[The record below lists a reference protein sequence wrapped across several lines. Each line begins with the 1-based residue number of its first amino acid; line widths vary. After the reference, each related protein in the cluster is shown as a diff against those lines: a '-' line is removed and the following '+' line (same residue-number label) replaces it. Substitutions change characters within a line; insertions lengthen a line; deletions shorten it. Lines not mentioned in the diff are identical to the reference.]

1 MKKILF
7 YTLLLL
13 CSAIL
18 MQGCTKANNYPG
30 GVLASVIAVADIRT
44 IYKGADVTLD
54 TKNLFGAH
62 QMTGIVISDA
72 AGGNMPT
79 GLLVVQNNRRAKL
92 RGISIPLGAA
102 ASSYAPGDSVL
113 IDITGGVLKRV
124 NGTLQITGIQ
134 PAAVTKV
141 SSNNTIASQKVAT
154 NTLRASLDNYEST
167 LVTISKAGFDPLPT
181 STDTYAG
188 DKVISDGYGKVTL
201 HTEASAAF
209 AGKNLPLS
217 ANFAAIVFGAD
228 SSSST
233 VIPQLRMRTI
243 DDAFI
248 LATDIAPMVI
258 SGFLTDPAGTDANYE
273 YIQLLATRDIDFSTE
288 NFTLV
293 TTNNAG
299 ASTPSGYPV
308 NGWAMGDLRTY
319 KIELKSGKVTKG
331 TYFYVGGTGKKIDGS
346 ASTDISSSNW
356 IGAFNYS
363 TANSPNF
370 NSDPSSAFGTKTS
383 NLLANSGNAAGV
395 AVFTGTNITAASKP
409 VDVIF
414 YGTGGNLY
422 DASANVGYRITN
434 NDFYDVKNPVTQA
447 DQPFNRQGTNTAACT
462 LPVSGSFAQLGG
474 EYNPAIGRW
483 TLSRS
488 TTNLPLSNSSVITDI
503 EGDKATRLK

>member
-13 CSAIL
+13 YSAIM

-54 TKNLFGAH
+54 TKNMFGAH
-62 QMTGIVISDA
+62 QMAGVVISDPT
-72 AGGNMPT
+72 GGNMPT
-79 GLLVVQNNRRAKL
+79 GLLIVQNNRRAKL
-92 RGISIPLGAA
+92 RGIAIPLGATA
-102 ASSYAPGDSVL
+102 AGYAPGDSVV
-113 IDITGGVLKRV
+113 IDVAGGVLKRV

-141 SSNNTIASQKVAT
+141 SSNNAIASQKVAT
-154 NTLRASLDNYEST
+154 NTLRTSLDNYEST
-167 LVTISKAGFDPLPT
+167 LVTIPKAGFAPLPI

-188 DKVISDGYGKVTL
+188 DKVISDGFGKITL
-201 HTEASAAF
+201 HTEAAATF

-217 ANFAAIVFGAD
+217 ANFTAIAFGAD
-228 SSSST
+228 SSNT

-248 LATDIAPMVI
+248 LVTDIAPMVI
-258 SGFLTDPAGTDANYE
+258 TGFLTDPAGTDANYE
-273 YIQLLATRDIDFSTE
+273 YVQLLATRDIDFSAE

-299 ASTPSGYPV
+299 ASTPSGYPI

-319 KIELKSGKVTKG
+319 KIELKSDKVTKG

-363 TANSPNF
+363 TTNSPNF
-370 NSDPSSAFGTKTS
+370 NSDPSSAFGTKTA
-383 NLLANSGNAAGV
+383 NLLANSGNAAGI
-395 AVFTGTNITAASKP
+395 AIFAGTNITAASKP

-414 YGTGGNLY
+414 YGTGGSLY

-462 LPVSGSFAQLGG
+462 LPVSGSFALLGG

-483 TLSRS
+483 TISRS
-488 TTNLPLSNSSVITDI
+488 TTSLPLSNSSVITDI
-503 EGDKATRLK
+503 EGDKATKLK

>member
-13 CSAIL
+13 YSAVI

-30 GVLASVIAVADIRT
+30 GMLASVIAVADIRT
-44 IYKGADVTLD
+44 IYKGADVTLN
-54 TKNLFGAH
+54 TKNMFGAH
-62 QMTGIVISDA
+62 QMAGVVISDP

-92 RGISIPLGAA
+92 RGIAIPLGAA
-102 ASSYAPGDSVL
+102 AQSYSPGDSVV
-113 IDITGGVLKRV
+113 IDIAGGVLKRA
-124 NGTLQITGIQ
+124 NGILQITGIQ
-134 PAAVTKV
+134 PNAVTKV
-141 SSNNTIASQKVAT
+141 SSNNTVASQKVAT
-154 NTLRASLDNYEST
+154 NALRATLDSYEST

-181 STDTYAG
+181 PTDTYTG

-201 HTEASAAF
+201 HTETAAVF

-217 ANFAAIVFGAD
+217 ANFTAIAFGAD
-228 SSSST
+228 SNNT
-233 VIPQLRMRTI
+233 VIPQLRMRTV

-258 SGFLTDPAGTDANYE
+258 SGFITDPAGTDANYE
-273 YIQLLATRDIDFSTE
+273 YIQLLATRDIDFSVE
-288 NFTLV
+288 NFTV
-293 TTNNAG
+293 ITTNNAG
-299 ASTPSGYPV
+299 ASTPAGYPV
-308 NGWAMGDLRTY
+308 NGWATGDLRTY
-319 KIELKSGKVTKG
+319 KLELKSGTVTKG
-331 TYFYVGGTGKKIDGS
+331 TYFYVGGTGQKIDGS
-346 ASTDISSSNW
+346 ASTSMSTSNW

-370 NSDPSSAFGTKTS
+370 NSDPSSAFGTKTA

-395 AVFTGTNITAASKP
+395 AVFAGTNITAASKP

-422 DASANVGYRITN
+422 DANAQVGYRITN

-462 LPVSGSFAQLGG
+462 LPVSGSFAELGG

-483 TLSRS
+483 TVSRS

-503 EGDKATRLK
+503 EGDKATKLK